1 MTGCHRLICT
11 VLLWCH
17 CCKVAMCPFF
27 ISDSVAWTC
36 SSEGEDDTEGE
47 LEDTPRAV
55 PALDLTASL
64 RLSQRSSSEH
74 TPASQ
79 VCPASLAEQ
88 AQPSTE

>member
-17 CCKVAMCPFF
+17 CCNVSFF
-27 ISDSVAWTC
+27 HLRFCGMTC
-36 SSEGEDDTEGE
+36 SSEGEDNTEGE

-88 AQPSTE
+88 AQPSTA